1 MGKFNLL
8 GYAGERFYV
17 NSAHAISRD
26 QVDELFSKEAAPDGS
41 IPLLWATDQS
51 GGEVIGRVA
60 LCTLTQNLLSEI
72 TGQEY
77 SKRQAQRLVKQMDFV
92 SSWHGLPVTCISSLE
107 PFVSEHISQ
116 ARAHWIENLYGNK
129 R

>member
-26 QVDELFSKEAAPDGS
+26 QVDELFSKEAAFDGS

-51 GGEVIGRVA
+51 GGEVIGRIA
-60 LCTLTQNLLSEI
+60 LCTLTRDLLSEI

-77 SKRQAQRLVKQMDFV
+77 SKRQAQRLVKQMGFL
-92 SSWHGLPVTCISSLE
+92 SSWHGLPVTRVSSLE
-107 PFVSEHISQ
+107 AFVSEHISR
-116 ARAHWIENLYGNK
+116 ARAHWIENLYGK